1 MVATRPGG
9 LELTIRGG
17 ANSRVN
23 STHIFERVGIGHL
36 PEESSLNPMVQGLGS
51 PLVPTVPKGVPGVAI
66 PFAVALQPST

>member
-23 STHIFERVGIGHL
+23 STHIFERAGIVQLLEG
-36 PEESSLNPMVQGLGS
+36 SSLNPIIQGLGRVV
-51 PLVPTVPKGVPGVAI
+51 VPAVIKGVPGVAL
-66 PFAVALQPST
+66 PFAFLQATD